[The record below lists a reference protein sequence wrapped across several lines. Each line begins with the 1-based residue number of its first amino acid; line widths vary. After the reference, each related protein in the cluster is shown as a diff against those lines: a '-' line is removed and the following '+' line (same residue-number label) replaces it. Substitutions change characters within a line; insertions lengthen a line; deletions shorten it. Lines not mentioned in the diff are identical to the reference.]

1 MDFKE
6 FLNEYNDASNTS
18 SRDQGGHGGNDDD
31 RRGPSRDQGGHS
43 SDDYSRSSGS
53 RFSINK
59 NDPTR
64 LDTDIA
70 KSVRAALMG
79 PNKFSGEPKGVA
91 RKEKILKI
99 ANLKLK
105 KKLSKKKLEA
115 LSKFF
120 TYNELEGLFKNYKPV
135 TGKSDEL

>member
-1 MDFKE
+1 MKFKE
-6 FLNEYNDASNTS
+6 FLTEYNDAQNTS
-18 SRDQGGHGGNDDD
+18 SRDQGGHSG
-31 RRGPSRDQGGHS
+31 
-43 SDDYSRSSGS
+43 DDYSHSPRS
-53 RFSINK
+53 FSINK

-64 LDTDIA
+64 LDTDLA

-79 PNKFSGEPKGVA
+79 PNKFSGEPKGVD

-99 ANLKLK
+99 ANMKLK

-120 TYNELEGLFKNYKPV
+120 TYDVLENLFKHYKV
-135 TGKSDEL
+135 